1 MGTPGPHRQSHTMKL
16 LLLVSA
22 LSLASGTKLGAVT
35 CDECKAASQGLV
47 ERLTTD
53 ASLEEQA
60 GILIATLCPQAPD
73 ADACEAGITQWWADM
88 ARCLYPEFLGGAD
101 VCIRLELCPAA
112 KNPLVREWTCEE
124 CTDIMGK
131 VALFIKDPETVTK
144 GVAYL
149 QGESFWRRPPS
160 CARMWSV
167 CARICPACC
176 CPTPQRPCH
185 LIYLLPSSENIQQ
198 PIEK

>member
-1 MGTPGPHRQSHTMKL
+1 MGTPGHTDSQHTHIMKF

-73 ADACEAGITQWWADM
+73 ADACEAGIAKWWAPM
-88 ARCLYPEFLGGAD
+88 AKCLFPEFLGGAD
-101 VCIRLELCPAA
+101 VFA
-112 KNPLVREWTCEE
+112 
-124 CTDIMGK
+124 K
-131 VALFIKDPETVTK
+131 VAEFIKDPETVEK

-149 QGESFWRRPPS
+149 QGECFCGQPDHTDDCNDLVS
-160 CARMWSV
+160 
-167 CARICPACC
+167 
-176 CPTPQRPCH
+176 Q
-185 LIYLLPSSENIQQ
+185 LLPPAMEVLSGVL
-198 PIEK
+198 IETTTELCQDVVGVC

>member
-1 MGTPGPHRQSHTMKL
+1 MGLLVIQTVNTHIMKF

-73 ADACEAGITQWWADM
+73 ADACEAGIAKWWAPM
-88 ARCLYPEFLGGAD
+88 AKCLFPEFLGGAD
-101 VCIRLELCPAA
+101 VCVRPGLCEAGRH
-112 KNPLVREWTCEE
+112 PLVRDWTCEE
-124 CTDIMGK
+124 CTDVLAK
-131 VALFIKDPETVTK
+131 VAEFIKDPETTLTT
-144 GVAYL
+144 ATT
-149 QGESFWRRPPS
+149 
-160 CARMWSV
+160 WSLSSS
-167 CARICPACC
+167 
-176 CPTPQRPCH
+176 PQPW
-185 LIYLLPSSENIQQ
+185 
-198 PIEK
+198 

>member
-1 MGTPGPHRQSHTMKL
+1 MGLLVIQTVNTHIMKF

-60 GILIATLCPQAPD
+60 GILIATLF
-73 ADACEAGITQWWADM
+73 
-88 ARCLYPEFLGGAD
+88 PEFLGGAD
-101 VCIRLELCPAA
+101 VLA
-112 KNPLVREWTCEE
+112 
-124 CTDIMGK
+124 K
-131 VALFIKDPETVTK
+131 VAEFIKDPETVEK

-149 QGESFWRRPPS
+149 QGECFCGQPDHTDDCNDLVS
-160 CARMWSV
+160 
-167 CARICPACC
+167 
-176 CPTPQRPCH
+176 Q
-185 LIYLLPSSENIQQ
+185 LLPPAMEVLSGVL
-198 PIEK
+198 IETTTELCQDVVGVC

>member
-1 MGTPGPHRQSHTMKL
+1 MGLLVIQTVNTHIMKF

-73 ADACEAGITQWWADM
+73 ADACEAGIAKWWAPM
-88 ARCLYPEFLGGAD
+88 AKCLFPEFLGGAD
-101 VCIRLELCPAA
+101 VCVRLGGTPWSGTG
-112 KNPLVREWTCEE
+112 PVRS
-124 CTDIMGK
+124 
-131 VALFIKDPETVTK
+131 ALMSSPRSLSSSRTQRLLRRESLTSRASASADSQTTLTTVTTWS
-144 GVAYL
+144 L
-149 QGESFWRRPPS
+149 SSSPQPWRFSLES
-160 CARMWSV
+160 
-167 CARICPACC
+167 
-176 CPTPQRPCH
+176 
-185 LIYLLPSSENIQQ
+185 
-198 PIEK
+198 